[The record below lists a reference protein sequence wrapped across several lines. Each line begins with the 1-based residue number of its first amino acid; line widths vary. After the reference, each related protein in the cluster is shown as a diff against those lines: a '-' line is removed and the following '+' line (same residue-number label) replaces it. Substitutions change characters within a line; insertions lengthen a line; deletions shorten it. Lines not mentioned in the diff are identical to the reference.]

1 MSWKN
6 DLAQAMEDIQGF
18 DTHQKAARLV
28 AGLQAAKIIVSQQI
42 LQGDVITSQRVL
54 AEIEE
59 TLRRTKYWNAA
70 LRREFLTLYS
80 LEFVPHH
87 RMVEDMASLPKEVD
101 ERLVH
106 GFETNPE
113 QFHEKKVGTYFAALI
128 NRKRHHLI
136 AKLMDIMLDHAVPE
150 DRGRRSTAHMLPEF
164 NNDIDWSVLNKDKKR
179 LYMQVYTKHEHK
191 IVAAIAQCDETELKR
206 RWSGI
211 FHSYLIATLYAHGV
225 NNLAEQM
232 FQLHLKHHASDVL
245 IAEMIAINKLP
256 NPQTCKQNA
265 DWAIEQHNGCYLM
278 GLIELHLATKGQF
291 PLLVDPGYKI
301 LEAHGLR
308 MGAMIRDHGE
318 QSPALAGEIAVRFL
332 DGCPGATHFFAK
344 PLPKVVVNLHPS
356 LLEGSLQADL
366 GL

>member
-1 MSWKN
+1 MNWKH

-18 DTHQKAARLV
+18 NTHEDTARLV
-28 AGLQAAKIIVSQQI
+28 AGLQTAKIIASQQI

-54 AEIEE
+54 VEIEE
-59 TLRRTKYWNAA
+59 TIRRTKYWGAP

-87 RMVEDMASLPKEVD
+87 RMVEDMVSLPKEVD
-101 ERLVH
+101 ERVVR

-128 NRKRHHLI
+128 NRKRHPLI
-136 AKLMDIMLDHAVPE
+136 AKLMDLMLDQAVPQC
-150 DRGRRSTAHMLPEF
+150 RGQRSTAHMLPEF
-164 NNDIDWSVLNKDKKR
+164 NHGIDWGSLNKDKKR
-179 LYMQVYTKHEHK
+179 LYMQVYGKHEQK
-191 IVAAIAQCDETELKR
+191 IVAAIAQSNETELKQN
-206 RWSGI
+206 WSGI
-211 FHSYLIATLYAHGV
+211 FQSYLIAALYAHGV
-225 NNLAEQM
+225 NTLAEQM

-256 NPQTCKQNA
+256 DREACQQNA
-265 DWAIEQHNGCYLM
+265 AWAVEQKNGTYLL

-291 PLLVDPGYKI
+291 PLLVDPGNKI
-301 LEAHGLR
+301 LEAHGAR
-308 MGAMIRDHGE
+308 MGAMIRDHGD

-332 DGCPGATHFFAK
+332 EGCSGATHFFAK
-344 PLPKVVVNLHPS
+344 PLPKAVVNRHPS

>member
-18 DTHQKAARLV
+18 NTHEDAARLV
-28 AGLQAAKIIVSQQI
+28 TGLQAAKVIVSQQI

-59 TLRRTKYWNAA
+59 TIRRTKYWGAP

-87 RMVEDMASLPKEVD
+87 RMVEDMTSLPKEVD
-101 ERLVH
+101 ERVVH

-113 QFHEKKVGTYFAALI
+113 QFHDKKVGTYFAALI

-136 AKLMDIMLDHAVPE
+136 AKLMDLMLEQAVPQ
-150 DRGRRSTAHMLPEF
+150 DRGWRSTAHMLPDF
-164 NNDIDWSVLNKDKKR
+164 NHGIDWAALNKDKKR
-179 LYMQVYTKHEHK
+179 LYMQVYAKHEQK
-191 IVAAIAQCDETELKR
+191 IVAAIAQTDETELKR

-211 FHSYLIATLYAHGV
+211 FHPYLIAALYAHGV
-225 NNLAEQM
+225 NTLAEQM
-232 FQLHLKHHASDVL
+232 FQLHLKHHTSDVL

-256 NPQTCKQNA
+256 DPETCRQNA
-265 DWAIEQHNGCYLM
+265 AWAIEQKNGSYLL
-278 GLIELHLATKGQF
+278 GLIELHLATSGQF
-291 PLLVDPGYKI
+291 PLLVDPGNKS
-301 LEAHGLR
+301 LEAHGSR

-332 DGCPGATHFFAK
+332 EGCPGATHFFAK